1 MSSED
6 FDSAT
11 FTTTNSTSTTF
22 GDWTFTSSPNST
34 LALVKS
40 TDAPFK
46 LNQDGGAG
54 DYCFVWN
61 GGGAPNVSDFT
72 LSSTDGTDF
81 DLQSFDLGSSSGSS
95 TTVTISGYRDNNEV
109 VAGEVVD
116 LTTGDSSGNITY
128 SFTAT
133 DGGTSYGTLTFG
145 AAFDRV
151 DEIRFSFS
159 ATSTVEIDNIAIAQV
174 SSNTAPVTTLPAT
187 PSIAEDSSANAIGGL
202 SIADDDSDDQS
213 VTLTASNGTIALTA
227 NGGATV
233 TDNDGSDGTLAFNG
247 TLAQVN
253 AALGNLTFT
262 PSADFAGNAS
272 LQVQTDDGNGGSDD
286 DTLSITVTAVND
298 APGFSAGA
306 TLGTV
311 AEDSTDPAGATVSS
325 LMGAVFTD
333 TADSDALAGIVI
345 GADAANGLS
354 EGRWQYSTDN
364 GSTWYDVGTV
374 STSAGLLLDTSAKL
388 RFVPVADYNASPG
401 ALTVFAVDDSSA
413 TTFTSGSTRQTFDTT
428 SDDATSRVSA
438 SGVALGTS
446 ISAVNDAPTV
456 SAPGSALAHTEGT
469 PLAIQ
474 GTGFSVSDPDAAAGT
489 LTATLAAAEGTLSV
503 AVGDSGASI
512 SSGNGSGTVIL
523 TGTLAQLDAL
533 FTGGGT
539 GTIAYSAVDAPSAS
553 TTLTLTVNDGGNTGS
568 DPGTSG
574 DGASEQGSNSVT
586 IDITATNDDPT
597 LTGLPSD
604 LDVSE
609 DTASNL
615 DLSAATFADADAGAG
630 QVTLSLGVDAGTLAA
645 SSGGGVVI
653 GGSGTT
659 TLTLSGT
666 AAAIDSYLDT
676 ASNIQYTSAAD
687 ANGNDAA
694 TLTLSANDGGN
705 TGSGGGTTVALGT
718 ANLDIA
724 DTPDIT
730 SATYDAATDQLVVTG
745 NGFATGGGAGDD
757 IDVSRLTL
765 TGEGGAT
772 YTLATSADVDIDSA
786 TQFTVA
792 LSGMDVPN
800 VEALLNQDGT
810 TSATSTTSYAL
821 AADDDFNTH
830 VSAGDTSDSAGVTVS
845 NHAAPALSSATYDWS
860 TGVLTLTGTSLVV
873 ASGATNDIDAST
885 ITLTG
890 NGGASHTLTDTSD
903 VEVSSATTANLTLS
917 ATDQLAVRGLL
928 NKDGTQAGD
937 TTTYNI
943 AVADNWVTG
952 APTAADIADTT
963 GNAVTVS
970 NVAAPTIT
978 AASYDADTGVL
989 TVTGSNFVAASGA
1002 ANDVDLSTLTITG
1015 GNAASHT
1022 LTTATDVEIDSAT
1035 QFSVTLSGTDRTAVA
1050 ALLDQLGTS
1059 SSFGTTYNLAAADDW
1074 LTGADPGADISDTTG
1089 NAITVAVLPK
1099 LTSATYDA
1107 ATGTLVVTGTN
1118 IQANGGGADI
1128 DASALTLTGAGGTS
1142 YTLTDTADVERTSAT
1157 QFTLTLSA
1165 TDRAGVGP
1173 LLNSNGTS
1181 STGGTTYNLA
1191 AADDWNTAV
1200 SAGDSSDATGNGLT
1214 VSNVPTP
1221 TLTSATYDA
1230 SNGTLVVTGSGLLA
1244 RGGAAND
1251 IDASRLALVGEG
1263 GASHTLTDTADVELT
1278 SATGFTLTLS
1288 ATDRAAVGPLLNQD
1302 GTSATG
1308 GTTYNLAAAEDWAAG
1323 AAAAV
1328 TDADLTGNA
1337 VTVANVPA
1345 PTITSAT
1352 YDPTSGLLV
1361 VTATG
1366 LPSAAGAANDI
1377 DLSQLTFTGAGG
1389 ATHTLTTTTD
1399 VEIDS
1404 ATRFSAT
1411 LGGTDKSAVDALLD
1425 QAGTQAADTTV
1436 YNLAAAEDWASG
1448 AAAAVTIADLTAN
1461 PITVAAV
1468 SSGGG
1473 GGGSTPDTGDDLF
1486 SGDDGSTIDGS
1497 GIDTGLNPTT
1507 DFTDTTLDGA
1517 PVTTGTTTD
1526 RRTGES
1532 VAVVVSDPTAPGERT
1547 DVDPSSPEVDIPVGG
1562 VKVSK
1567 PESLGLIATSRVS
1580 TERSALETLT
1590 GGDDADA
1597 DPEEAAGRAA
1607 LIDSLESRAT
1617 GGGVEVVQVTPVWPS
1632 EGGTG
1637 ETPLRLTI
1645 DLGDGSGTDG
1655 RPTLVVVDTSA
1666 LYDAAGNPLGPVEI
1680 VVAGAGT
1687 LVVRGPGSFRGDD
1700 GDTGA
1705 DVDIVQ
1711 GDGSAQVLFFGPDDD
1726 IIRGGGG
1733 DDIVSS
1739 AGGRDRLFG
1748 DGGDDRLDG
1757 GLGADILVGGSGNDQ
1772 LAGGFGADTAQVAA
1786 TMAELTLT
1794 RAADGSATL
1803 LGPTGT
1809 DTLGADVELLVST
1822 ADGAITLVQT
1832 FSAARQFTDGN
1843 AFDASFYLAENPDVA
1858 EAVAA
1863 GIFATAADHFQQ
1875 WGMAEGRA
1883 PHALW
1888 DGEDYLA
1895 DNPDVA
1901 AAVAA
1906 GTFASA
1912 LEHYWSYGA
1921 DENRAPGPWFDTAA
1935 YLAANPDVA
1944 AAGLDATSHF
1954 VLWGAA
1960 EGRLGTVADTEL
1972 LLT

>member
-1 MSSED
+1 MPTVAAQKELFESGSSNRLTRGRYPPGRGLSETLLVDPGVARSEWLLDGLARPIRVHRLSSGRPPLAQIAEAIDGPRPIDRLHILSHGEPSVLWIGGARVDREALEASPRTLARIRRALAAHAEVVLYGCAVAAGARGRALIETLETALGVPVHAATTPVGEHARGGSWGAFPAPLSAFGDHACARFPGLLGISSEN
-6 FDSAT
+6 FDSAGLV
-11 FTTTNSTSTTF
+11 FVTNTSTTV
-22 GDWTFTSSPNST
+22 GDWTLSVPEASSTQFATPNKADQVFS
-34 LALVKS
+34 
-40 TDAPFK
+40 
-46 LNQDGGAG
+46 LNNDEGAG
-54 DYCFVWN
+54 DRCFVWN
-61 GGGAPNVSDFT
+61 LPANEITSFT
-72 LSSTDGTDF
+72 LKSTDGTDF
-81 DLQSFDLGSSSGSS
+81 DLQGFDFGSSSGSS

-128 SFTAT
+128 SFTETSAT
-133 DGGTSYGTLTFG
+133 GSYGTLTFG

-159 ATSTVEIDNIAIAQV
+159 AKATPEIDNIAIAQIP
-174 SSNTAPVTTLPAT
+174 SNTAPVTTLPAT
-187 PSIAEDSSANAIGGL
+187 PSIAEDSGANAIGGL

-262 PSADFAGNAS
+262 PSADFAGNAG
-272 LQVQTDDGNGGSDD
+272 LRMQTDDGNGGGDD

-298 APGFSAGA
+298 APSFSAGA

-345 GADAANGLS
+345 GADAANGVS

-388 RFVPVADYNASPG
+388 RFVPVADYNGNPG

-413 TTFTSGSTRQTFDTT
+413 TTFTSGATRQTFDTT

-438 SGVALGTS
+438 SGVALGTT
-446 ISAVNDAPTV
+446 IGAVNDAPTV

-469 PLAIQ
+469 PLTIQ

-512 SSGNGSGTVIL
+512 GSGNGSGTVVL

-533 FTGGGT
+533 LTGGGT

-597 LTGLPSD
+597 LSGLPSD
-604 LDVSE
+604 LDVNE

-630 QVTLSLGVDAGTLAA
+630 QVTLSLGVDTGTLAA

-666 AAAIDSYLDT
+666 AAAIDTYLDT

-792 LSGMDVPN
+792 LSGMDAPN

-821 AADDDFNTH
+821 AAADDFNTP
-830 VSAGDTSDSAGVTVS
+830 VSAGDTSGSAGVTVS

-873 ASGATNDIDAST
+873 ASGAANDIDAST

-890 NGGASHTLTDTSD
+890 SGGASHTLTDTGD
-903 VEVSSATTANLTLS
+903 VEVSSATTASLTLS

-943 AVADNWVTG
+943 AVADNWVAG
-952 APTAADIADTT
+952 APAAADIADTT
-963 GNAVTVS
+963 GNAVTVG
-970 NVAAPTIT
+970 NVAAPTIS
-978 AASYDADTGVL
+978 AAGYDADTGVL

-1022 LTTATDVEIDSAT
+1022 LTTATDVELDSAT
-1035 QFSVTLSGTDRTAVA
+1035 QFSVTLSGADRTAVD

-1089 NAITVAVLPK
+1089 NAITVAVAPK

-1107 ATGTLVVTGTN
+1107 ATGTLVVTATN
-1118 IQANGGGADI
+1118 I
-1128 DASALTLTGAGGTS
+1128 
-1142 YTLTDTADVERTSAT
+1142 
-1157 QFTLTLSA
+1157 
-1165 TDRAGVGP
+1165 
-1173 LLNSNGTS
+1173 
-1181 STGGTTYNLA
+1181 
-1191 AADDWNTAV
+1191 
-1200 SAGDSSDATGNGLT
+1200 
-1214 VSNVPTP
+1214 
-1221 TLTSATYDA
+1221 
-1230 SNGTLVVTGSGLLA
+1230 
-1244 RGGAAND
+1244 
-1251 IDASRLALVGEG
+1251 
-1263 GASHTLTDTADVELT
+1263 
-1278 SATGFTLTLS
+1278 
-1288 ATDRAAVGPLLNQD
+1288 
-1302 GTSATG
+1302 
-1308 GTTYNLAAAEDWAAG
+1308 
-1323 AAAAV
+1323 
-1328 TDADLTGNA
+1328 
-1337 VTVANVPA
+1337 
-1345 PTITSAT
+1345 
-1352 YDPTSGLLV
+1352 
-1361 VTATG
+1361 
-1366 LPSAAGAANDI
+1366 
-1377 DLSQLTFTGAGG
+1377 
-1389 ATHTLTTTTD
+1389 
-1399 VEIDS
+1399 
-1404 ATRFSAT
+1404 
-1411 LGGTDKSAVDALLD
+1411 
-1425 QAGTQAADTTV
+1425 
-1436 YNLAAAEDWASG
+1436 
-1448 AAAAVTIADLTAN
+1448 
-1461 PITVAAV
+1461 
-1468 SSGGG
+1468 
-1473 GGGSTPDTGDDLF
+1473 
-1486 SGDDGSTIDGS
+1486 
-1497 GIDTGLNPTT
+1497 
-1507 DFTDTTLDGA
+1507 
-1517 PVTTGTTTD
+1517 
-1526 RRTGES
+1526 
-1532 VAVVVSDPTAPGERT
+1532 
-1547 DVDPSSPEVDIPVGG
+1547 
-1562 VKVSK
+1562 
-1567 PESLGLIATSRVS
+1567 
-1580 TERSALETLT
+1580 
-1590 GGDDADA
+1590 
-1597 DPEEAAGRAA
+1597 
-1607 LIDSLESRAT
+1607 
-1617 GGGVEVVQVTPVWPS
+1617 
-1632 EGGTG
+1632 
-1637 ETPLRLTI
+1637 
-1645 DLGDGSGTDG
+1645 
-1655 RPTLVVVDTSA
+1655 
-1666 LYDAAGNPLGPVEI
+1666 
-1680 VVAGAGT
+1680 
-1687 LVVRGPGSFRGDD
+1687 
-1700 GDTGA
+1700 
-1705 DVDIVQ
+1705 
-1711 GDGSAQVLFFGPDDD
+1711 
-1726 IIRGGGG
+1726 
-1733 DDIVSS
+1733 
-1739 AGGRDRLFG
+1739 
-1748 DGGDDRLDG
+1748 
-1757 GLGADILVGGSGNDQ
+1757 
-1772 LAGGFGADTAQVAA
+1772 
-1786 TMAELTLT
+1786 
-1794 RAADGSATL
+1794 
-1803 LGPTGT
+1803 
-1809 DTLGADVELLVST
+1809 
-1822 ADGAITLVQT
+1822 
-1832 FSAARQFTDGN
+1832 
-1843 AFDASFYLAENPDVA
+1843 
-1858 EAVAA
+1858 
-1863 GIFATAADHFQQ
+1863 
-1875 WGMAEGRA
+1875 
-1883 PHALW
+1883 
-1888 DGEDYLA
+1888 
-1895 DNPDVA
+1895 
-1901 AAVAA
+1901 
-1906 GTFASA
+1906 
-1912 LEHYWSYGA
+1912 
-1921 DENRAPGPWFDTAA
+1921 
-1935 YLAANPDVA
+1935 
-1944 AAGLDATSHF
+1944 
-1954 VLWGAA
+1954 
-1960 EGRLGTVADTEL
+1960 
-1972 LLT
+1972 